1 MLDVRHSVFVLGF
14 AGVGKSKVWGT
25 LNRTYKNQGKKPSAI
40 DLDPKA
46 VTNNEL
52 FGIINPST
60 REWKDGKHNS
70 SWGLIKNIQR
80 WTNLDFSCCVF
91 SVLHVALCTSTGL
104 FSVIM
109 RDLANMSGDG
119 PKWIVLDGDIDPM
132 WIESLNTVMDDNK
145 VLTLASNERI
155 PLTPSMRLIFEISH
169 LRTATPATVS
179 RAGILF
185 INPQDLGW
193 IP

>member
-1 MLDVRHSVFVLGF
+1 MSPIMPMSLNIIDDEYYRMFALELSLMYHALFV
-14 AGVGKSKVWGT
+14 
-25 LNRTYKNQGKKPSAI
+25 
-40 DLDPKA
+40 
-46 VTNNEL
+46 
-52 FGIINPST
+52 
-60 REWKDGKHNS
+60 
-70 SWGLIKNIQR
+70 
-80 WTNLDFSCCVF
+80 
-91 SVLHVALCTSTGL
+91 GL

-155 PLTPSMRLIFEISH
+155 PLTPSMRLLFEISH

>member
-1 MLDVRHSVFVLGF
+1 MFF
-14 AGVGKSKVWGT
+14 A
-25 LNRTYKNQGKKPSAI
+25 
-40 DLDPKA
+40 
-46 VTNNEL
+46 
-52 FGIINPST
+52 
-60 REWKDGKHNS
+60 
-70 SWGLIKNIQR
+70 
-80 WTNLDFSCCVF
+80 
-91 SVLHVALCTSTGL
+91 GL

-155 PLTPSMRLIFEISH
+155 PLTPSMRLLFEISH

-185 INPQDLGW
+185 INASDLGW
-193 IP
+193 NP